1 MALFGEKYG
10 DEVRVVSM
18 GVADGKLYSVE
29 LCGGTHVGRTGEIGL
44 VTIVSESAVGSGVR
58 RVEALTGDTAR
69 RHLEGASKRLRA
81 VADLLRVPP
90 AETEARLAALLD
102 ERKRLEKE
110 LLDAKRALALGGGGS
125 AASAEPSKSANGVP
139 MLLKVL
145 KDVAAK
151 DLKPLVDEGK
161 KSLGSGV
168 VAFVSVGEDNKASIV
183 VGVTADLTAAN
194 NAVDLV
200 KIGAQKLG
208 GTGGGGRPD
217 MAQAGGPAGERAE
230 AALEAIAAAI
240 KAA

>member
-1 MALFGEKYG
+1 
-10 DEVRVVSM
+10 M
-18 GVADGKLYSVE
+18 GVSDAKPYSVE

-69 RHLEGASKRLRA
+69 KYLEGESKRLRG

-90 AETEARLAALLD
+90 AEAEQRLAQLLD

-110 LLDAKRALALGGGGS
+110 LLEAKRALALGGGGTT
-125 AASAEPSKSANGVP
+125 ASAEPSKSANGVP
-139 MLLKVL
+139 VLLKVL
-145 KDVAAK
+145 KDVAPK

-168 VAFVSVGEDNKASIV
+168 VAFVSVGEGNKASLV
-183 VGVTADLTAAN
+183 VGVTPDLTSAN
-194 NAVDLV
+194 NAVELV
-200 KIGAQKLG
+200 KIGAATLG
-208 GTGGGGRPD
+208 GSGGGGRPD
-217 MAQAGGPAGERAE
+217 MAQAGGPAGEKAQ